1 MIQPIRPNDAAG
13 VYQRYVAPADG
24 APAEGATRT
33 GNGARR
39 PGRRSDEVSISQQ
52 AQQLARLLGA
62 VTDQPDVREAR
73 VAALRQQLADGTYT
87 VDAAAIA
94 ARLVDAAGGAA

>member
-13 VYQRYVAPADG
+13 VYQRHVAPAEG
-24 APAEGATRT
+24 ALAEGATRT
-33 GNGARR
+33 GDGARR

-52 AQQLARLLGA
+52 AQQLQRLLSA
-62 VTDQPDVREAR
+62 VSDQPDVREAR
-73 VAALRQQLADGTYT
+73 VAELRQQLAEGTYD

-94 ARLVDAAGGAA
+94 ARLVDTAGDIA